1 MATIQLFGFNAP
13 TSDAR
18 IQYNSQGAVVTSAN
32 TYVTINIP
40 DSVADGSSATTL
52 YYAVGDEGIPS
63 PTYGTQIT
71 GNTVTVTGFTSGY
84 NVKLVFTKYVDGVLN
99 SFGRYNIRWEGETN
113 IHSRPTD
120 ILWYTATA
128 SQGSM
133 SYRTLENRAN
143 NIGYVTCDKT
153 LYNTP
158 IGQEE
163 NTIFVRRGDD
173 YGLGEC
179 SYKRKFSSK
188 YSIRLCTWG
197 SWGNDFQFYRT
208 CPVQGKD
215 IVYKYNS
222 DLDEPETNTYP
233 IQYYL
238 PTDIEYQIQ
247 NWYNITKGPDYTI
260 KINPP
265 SQTFSADTDITVS
278 ISGDTDDY
286 IFYTLDGSTPTSGST
301 RYTAPFTVS
310 LNSGNTIQTVKVKLI
325 DYGLEISDS
334 ATYKLG
340 VIAPTISPA
349 GGLYYTGVTVTINGH
364 QGNDVY
370 YTLDGSTPTS
380 ASTLYTAPFIV
391 TSTSTVKAVAYD
403 GTSYSDVVEE
413 TYTIKDIIN
422 KYSITCGTMDMP
434 YIPNA
439 WIVDIAVSRSGS
451 YNNDSYWYITIDGSV
466 PTVNNYWVKSS
477 EKLLWTTDFYSPHL
491 RIYPYH
497 SGRESDS
504 AVLMKRLPLP
514 TNSDRS
520 YDVKIATIDVD
531 GNLTSNVAEI
541 HTRFKYCKPTIYGG
555 TNFMTA
561 SGIGPDNN
569 FHNKVY
575 YAEIAWNA
583 DPSTI
588 TEGQGTLIG
597 TNIGMGS
604 FASLLN
610 ENVGKAYI
618 YETGEA
624 GEMSDPVL
632 VKDIKPDSVH
642 ISPATTVY
650 TNNEAEYVD
659 VTITT
664 DKGSTIYYTTDGTMP
679 TKSST
684 VYTQP
689 FTVTVSVDSTKVVR
703 AKIFPTYDGVEYEF
717 SDEASYINRSRNLAP
732 IILPSEGSYDEN
744 VKVEMYADENTD
756 AIYYTLDGTTPTSAS
771 TRYTAPIYVD
781 TTTTVKAMA
790 YNSIYS
796 VPDSEVVTKT
806 YTISYPARSR
816 RAPRASDNF
825 NGIYVKNV
833 TYSGIPTNLRSAYVL
848 PSAITVTDTEAD
860 VTWGYHVDNVDED
873 LGDYGTRCHVNDT
886 SITVHVE
893 FTHGGKKYTLE
904 KEIPCTCVVQ
914 DAVDTTDTIDII
926 EAHAIVT
933 LENQLRVVVKARV
946 KHTEEET
953 VYIVSNL
960 SNYSLSGSCDNGNF
974 MCEKEGSYFVYDDI
988 LTLNYSGQ
996 THQANDVELTL
1007 LNSNGNELDH
1017 HVIQV
1022 TFQAGSIFDVR
1033 DDAIRMAVQS
1043 AITYTDGEISG
1054 VTNHL
1059 SQLEINISGITG
1071 TVSSITNT
1079 VSGISADVS
1088 QLQQTASSLTSEI
1101 YNISGDMVTHSELAQ
1116 TASSITAQV
1125 VDEVGEIT
1133 GMFISAGTI
1142 TLDASKTIITGQ
1154 LSVDDGIAFY
1164 DDNGNLAVTVDGD
1177 DIGTY
1182 AQQSNGSI
1190 AYKYVYHSEA
1200 NTTGYQFTTNKE
1212 AIGQY
1217 KSGDTISFNYL
1228 AEWCTLTPNGNGTAT
1243 WDTASANTM
1252 QVQLYVGN
1260 ASEPFSSTTVT
1271 LTGDTTSPMRTRKG
1285 SPICEFT
1292 IPSDGTVYVKYA
1304 FTSSASSQVGTRSAQ
1319 VSAQIG
1325 FSDANAVKIGKGGAS
1340 LAHAANYLTY
1350 LGAEDTVLRKGTT
1363 GIKYGTWGTDQYN
1376 MRTGLQIAASTYHLS
1391 SGEFSEHPDNL
1402 SADTRIYWTPMYNY
1416 TPHTQATYCCDVYYG
1431 QITGYE
1437 GYGDKYNARVRE
1449 DKLYGDLWLD
1459 YLVNGSGDDIRGER
1473 IFVLLPPTTRQVVV
1487 DNKVAFHSLPEGYTV
1502 RIHNM
1507 GFYNGVYIAP
1517 NLMDGHSVSE
1527 GVFYLPNGTRETN
1540 IYFNANDTFIELVY
1554 AGTYTLSDLGMRQ
1567 LWYVRNQNNV

>member
-1 MATIQLFGFNAP
+1 MAYYLETYPQNAIDVVEFDSMTTLRETDNPATI
-13 TSDAR
+13 
-18 IQYNSQGAVVTSAN
+18 
-32 TYVTINIP
+32 
-40 DSVADGSSATTL
+40 
-52 YYAVGDEGIPS
+52 
-63 PTYGTQIT
+63 
-71 GNTVTVTGFTSGY
+71 
-84 NVKLVFTKYVDGVLN
+84 
-99 SFGRYNIRWEGETN
+99 
-113 IHSRPTD
+113 SR
-120 ILWYTATA
+120 
-128 SQGSM
+128 
-133 SYRTLENRAN
+133 
-143 NIGYVTCDKT
+143 
-153 LYNTP
+153 
-158 IGQEE
+158 
-163 NTIFVRRGDD
+163 
-173 YGLGEC
+173 
-179 SYKRKFSSK
+179 
-188 YSIRLCTWG
+188 
-197 SWGNDFQFYRT
+197 
-208 CPVQGKD
+208 
-215 IVYKYNS
+215 
-222 DLDEPETNTYP
+222 
-233 IQYYL
+233 
-238 PTDIEYQIQ
+238 
-247 NWYNITKGPDYTI
+247 
-260 KINPP
+260 
-265 SQTFSADTDITVS
+265 
-278 ISGDTDDY
+278 
-286 IFYTLDGSTPTSGST
+286 
-301 RYTAPFTVS
+301 
-310 LNSGNTIQTVKVKLI
+310 
-325 DYGLEISDS
+325 
-334 ATYKLG
+334 
-340 VIAPTISPA
+340 
-349 GGLYYTGVTVTINGH
+349 
-364 QGNDVY
+364 DVY
-370 YTLDGSTPTS
+370 YTTDGTLPTTGSTQQGDFFHYAFRLPEETGITINTLCIYNGVEYRNSQYTYFEPSISAPVITVDSDDVVTITPSNTGTTILYTTDGSYPNSGSTEYRQPFTTPFTVKAIEAVTTDKRVQSTVVS
-380 ASTLYTAPFIV
+380 ASTEYVNYPSPYVILEFPPEEQYPRWSYYNDGVLGYVANPVDATFYVSCPADIIPIAGEETDLELRYTCDGTDPDENSYVAPIPRKAKYIDPQPTILPKFFFYADWLASSGQTYYLPIYPQENGVCDLRVRIYNKATGLFGSIGRYKLYYKVGGMDLSPIKFSIQG
-391 TSTSTVKAVAYD
+391 TSDNPADATAVAYTGAQTYPWYAGGTPPTAITENPFVIAYSMDSSVEPVSGYSTTKLATETWIFSPSD
-403 GTSYSDVVEE
+403 GVKKYYQARYRKYFPLAMPSDVKSGGSHANGWFSGKG
-413 TYTIKDIIN
+413 TDI
-422 KYSITCGTMDMP
+422 TMHAP
-434 YIPNA
+434 EILP
-439 WIVDIAVSRSGS
+439 SGDLF
-451 YNNDSYWYITIDGSV
+451 YGDTQSV
-466 PTVNNYWVKSS
+466 TM
-477 EKLLWTTDFYSPHL
+477 TQDQ
-491 RIYPYH
+491 
-497 SGRESDS
+497 G
-504 AVLMKRLPLP
+504 
-514 TNSDRS
+514 
-520 YDVKIATIDVD
+520 YD
-531 GNLTSNVAEI
+531 
-541 HTRFKYCKPTIYGG
+541 
-555 TNFMTA
+555 
-561 SGIGPDNN
+561 
-569 FHNKVY
+569 
-575 YAEIAWNA
+575 
-583 DPSTI
+583 
-588 TEGQGTLIG
+588 
-597 TNIGMGS
+597 
-604 FASLLN
+604 
-610 ENVGKAYI
+610 
-618 YETGEA
+618 
-624 GEMSDPVL
+624 
-632 VKDIKPDSVH
+632 
-642 ISPATTVY
+642 
-650 TNNEAEYVD
+650 
-659 VTITT
+659 
-664 DKGSTIYYTTDGTMP
+664 IYYTTDGSNPTTGSTKYSHAITISGTTNFKAAAYRSDLWLFSEIR
-679 TKSST
+679 TKSYSKGELTTTITPATSTFPTSVSSLTVNITNSEVGTRTTYYTTDGTAPTTGST
-684 VYTQP
+684 VYSAP
-689 FTVTVSVDSTKVVR
+689 FNVSVSIQNPVTVKALTVFTISGETFNKTDEATYTVQPQTPTPY
-703 AKIFPTYDGVEYEF
+703 FYPETGTYDNGVTVEIACE
-717 SDEASYINRSRNLAP
+717 DES
-732 IILPSEGSYDEN
+732 SE
-744 VKVEMYADENTD
+744 
-756 AIYYTLDGTTPTSAS
+756 IYYTIDGSTPTTGS
-771 TRYTAPIYVD
+771 TRYRGGIYVSS
-781 TTTTVKAMA
+781 TATVKAIA
-790 YNSIYS
+790 YDADYTFP
-796 VPDSEVVTKT
+796 VSEVGQA
-806 YTISYPARSR
+806 SYNITTPEKSHKAR
-816 RAPRASDNF
+816 RASDNN

-933 LENQLRVVVKARV
+933 LENTLRVVVKARV

-1033 DDAIRMAVQS
+1033 DDAIRMAVAS
-1043 AITYTDGEISG
+1043 SITYTDGEISG
-1054 VTNHL
+1054 VTNKI

-1182 AQQSNGSI
+1182 AQQTNGSI

-1228 AEWCTLTPNGNGTAT
+1228 AEWCTVTPNGGSSAT

-1271 LTGDTTSPMRTRKG
+1271 LTGDTNSPMRTRKG
-1285 SPICEFT
+1285 TPICEFT

-1350 LGAEDTVLRKGTT
+1350 LGADDTVLRKGTT

-1416 TPHTQATYCCDVYYG
+1416 TPHTEATYCCDVYYG

-1437 GYGDKYNARVRE
+1437 GYGDKYNARIRE